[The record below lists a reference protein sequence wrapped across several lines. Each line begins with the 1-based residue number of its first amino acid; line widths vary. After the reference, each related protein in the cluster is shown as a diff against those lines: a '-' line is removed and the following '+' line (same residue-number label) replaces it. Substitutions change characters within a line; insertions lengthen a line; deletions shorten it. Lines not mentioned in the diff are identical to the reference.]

1 MNSIASVSI
10 IGYLGADPELRVGPQ
25 DRPVTRFR
33 VAVNTGRKGAD
44 GQWQEHTDWFTIT
57 AFGPLAQRA
66 AERLARGLRVFVTG
80 RLQTR
85 VWEGSD
91 GPRIFLDVIA
101 QEVIPLDR
109 HEQPHR
115 AGATDA
121 ESLADEREDSD
132 DLPF

>member
-10 IGYLGADPELRVGPQ
+10 IGYLGADPELRVGHQ

-33 VAVNTGRKGAD
+33 VAVNTSRKGAD

-85 VWEGSD
+85 VWESSD
-91 GPRIFLDVIA
+91 GPRTFLDVVA

-109 HEQPHR
+109 HDRPQR
-115 AGATDA
+115 TDV
-121 ESLADEREDSD
+121 ADLEGLPDEPGEAD